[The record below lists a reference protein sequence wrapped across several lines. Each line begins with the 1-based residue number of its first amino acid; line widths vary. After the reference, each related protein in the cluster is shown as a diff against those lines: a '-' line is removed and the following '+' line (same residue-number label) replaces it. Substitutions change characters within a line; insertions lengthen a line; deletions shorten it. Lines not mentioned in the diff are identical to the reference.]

1 MLSSGSCEAG
11 AYGLDFL
18 LSGRVD
24 ELTRRL
30 ASSESAEDGRPDL
43 DEVSKDFAS
52 LFYSFL
58 VRLMQDTVPRE
69 EDEDGPLAQGA
80 RDLVGMFLPKVVADQ
95 GGNALSCYIRENLS
109 AQYGE
114 HLDERG

>member
-1 MLSSGSCEAG
+1 MILCLRFGNWKQEGGLIRYGNIYSVFNRVYIAG
-11 AYGLDFL
+11 HWTPFCL
-18 LSGRVD
+18 LHW
-24 ELTRRL
+24 
-30 ASSESAEDGRPDL
+30 
-43 DEVSKDFAS
+43 
-52 LFYSFL
+52 
-58 VRLMQDTVPRE
+58 E